1 MIKKR
6 KGILLAGGSGT
17 RLNPIT
23 KIISKQLLP
32 VYNKPMIYYPLSVLM
47 LAGIKEILIITDES
61 NSSFFK
67 KLLGDGSQYRLKLS
81 YEIQLKPRGIA
92 EALII
97 GEQFLNGSPVA
108 LILGDN
114 IFFGSHFRLM
124 LNQASMSN
132 KSSIFLYQVP
142 DPHRFG
148 VAELNSK
155 KQVIDIKEKPK
166 NPKSSYAVTG
176 LYFYDQKAS
185 DYAKKLKTSKRG
197 ELEITDLNKIYIK
210 KNKLVAQI
218 LGRGFSWYD
227 TGTFNSLNDA
237 SNMIRNI
244 EENQNLKIAFLLEIA
259 FHNKWLN
266 KKELIYQSKSLSA
279 IDRKYVKTYLV

>member
-1 MIKKR
+1 MRKR
-6 KGILLAGGSGT
+6 KGIVLAGGSGT
-17 RLNPIT
+17 RLYPIT

-32 VYNKPMIYYPLSVLM
+32 IYNKPMIYYPLSVLM
-47 LAGIKEILIITDES
+47 LSGINEILIITDEF
-61 NSSFFK
+61 NSSSFK
-67 KLLGDGSQYRLKLS
+67 YLLGDGSQFGLKLS
-81 YEIQLKPRGIA
+81 YEVQSKPRGIA

-114 IFFGSHFRLM
+114 IFFGSNFSLF
-124 LNQASMSN
+124 LNQASKSK
-132 KSSIFLYQVP
+132 KSSIFLYQVT

-148 VAELNSK
+148 VAELNAK
-155 KQVIDIKEKPK
+155 KKVIDIKEKPK

-176 LYFYDQKAS
+176 LYFYDEKAS
-185 DYAKKLKTSKRG
+185 DYAKKLHVSKRG
-197 ELEITDLNKIYIK
+197 EIEITDLNKIYIK

-237 SNMIRNI
+237 SNLIRNI

-259 FHNKWLN
+259 FQNKWIN
-266 KKELIYQSKSLSA
+266 KKHLIHQSKTLSA
-279 IDRKYVKTYLV
+279 IDQKYIKSYLI